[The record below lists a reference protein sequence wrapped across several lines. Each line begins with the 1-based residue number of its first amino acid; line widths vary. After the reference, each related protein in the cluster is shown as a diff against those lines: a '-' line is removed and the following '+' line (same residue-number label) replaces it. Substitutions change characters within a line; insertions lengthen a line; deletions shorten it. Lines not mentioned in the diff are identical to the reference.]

1 MQRNCCN
8 MSEVSKYKLNNNLRG
23 YALINLQFL
32 ALIKN

>member
-8 MSEVSKYKLNNNLRG
+8 MSRVSKYKLNNNVRG
-23 YALINLQFL
+23 YTLIHLQFP